1 MTKKQRPAGHVQAPI
16 CTLSIWHDGQELCAD
31 VSKITE
37 AERQAIK
44 AVLAPRIPAAM
55 AILRQAL
62 DEQALKKIEKSIG
75 IEEEKQ
81 AP

>member
-1 MTKKQRPAGHVQAPI
+1 MT
-16 CTLSIWHDGQELCAD
+16 CTLSVWHDGQELCAD

-62 DEQALKKIEKSIG
+62 DEQALKKIEKSISDVTPDPIG
-75 IEEEKQ
+75 KRM
-81 AP
+81 AD